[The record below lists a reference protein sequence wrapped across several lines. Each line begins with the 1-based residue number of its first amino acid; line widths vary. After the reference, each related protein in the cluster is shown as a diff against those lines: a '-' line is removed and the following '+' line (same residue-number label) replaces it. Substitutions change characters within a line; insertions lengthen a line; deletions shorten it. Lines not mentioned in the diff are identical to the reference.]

1 MMRTITYS
9 CVVAAV
15 LALCSCTTNPASNKS
30 SSPTV
35 AEAMSP
41 AGPGSG
47 QPELAAA
54 PDGRVFMSWIERE
67 GTGHKMLFSTRDT
80 KGVWSAPR
88 MIASGEK
95 WFVNDADTPSI
106 AVLPDGSLAAH
117 WLANNE
123 PGSEAY
129 DLNVVMSH
137 DGGTTWSQPILPHR
151 DHTKSEHGFV
161 SLVAAPGGLL
171 HVIWLDG
178 RQTNEEGE
186 GDMALMH
193 TTISREGAL
202 SPETQLDNRVCEC
215 CRTSAAVTP
224 DGLIVVYRDRTPNEI
239 RDISVVRYV
248 NGVWSQPEQLSNEG
262 WEIDGCPVNGPAV
275 SADGKNVAAAWF
287 SAAKDV
293 PQVHVALSTD
303 GGKTFPK
310 SVQVDDGK
318 PSGRVDVVSFGN
330 GGALVTWME
339 HTDKG
344 AEIRIRQIGAD
355 GTKHAAIPVSGAA
368 GIRSAAVARLER
380 SGNQAVIAWTAAGDP
395 SQIKI
400 ATVDFQ

>member
-1 MMRTITYS
+1 MMKTVACG
-9 CVVAAV
+9 CVFAAL
-15 LALCSCTTNPASNKS
+15 LALCACSTSPAPSKTT
-30 SSPTV
+30 PTV
-35 AEAMSP
+35 TEVMSP

-54 PDGRVFMSWIERE
+54 TDGRVFMSWIERE
-67 GTGHKMLFSTRDT
+67 GRGHKMLFSTRDT
-80 KGVWSAPR
+80 KGAWAAPR
-88 MIASGEK
+88 VIGSGAK

-117 WLANNE
+117 WLTNNE

-129 DLNVVMSH
+129 DLNVVLSH
-137 DGGTTWSQPILPHR
+137 DGGATWSQPIVPHR

-186 GDMALMH
+186 GDMTLMH
-193 TTISREGAL
+193 TTISRDGAL
-202 SPETQLDNRVCEC
+202 SPESQLDNRVCEC

-224 DGLIVVYRDRTPNEI
+224 DGLIVVYRDRSPNEI
-239 RDISVVRYV
+239 RDINVLRYV
-248 NGVWSQPEQLSNEG
+248 NGIWSEPQPLSNEG
-262 WEIDGCPVNGPAV
+262 WEIEGCPVNGPAV
-275 SADGKNVAAAWF
+275 SADGKNIAAAWF

-293 PQVHVALSTD
+293 PQVHLALSTD

-318 PSGRVDVVSFGN
+318 PNGHVDVVSFGN
-330 GGALVTWME
+330 GGALVSWME

-344 AEIRIRQIGAD
+344 AEIRIRQIDRD
-355 GTKHAAIPVSGAA
+355 GNKHASIPVSGTS
-368 GIRSAAVARLER
+368 GVRSAAVARLER
-380 SGNQAVIAWTAAGDP
+380 SGNQAIIAWTAAGDP

-400 ATVDFQ
+400 ATVPFQ